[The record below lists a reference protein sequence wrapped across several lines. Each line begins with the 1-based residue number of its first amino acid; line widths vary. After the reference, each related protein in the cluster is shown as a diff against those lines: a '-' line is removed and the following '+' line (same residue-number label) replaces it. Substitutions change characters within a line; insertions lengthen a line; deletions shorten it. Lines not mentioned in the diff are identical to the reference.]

1 MNDLEKKLRKR
12 GMKKLDKFAHNPYHV
27 NKPSFFSR
35 IPLWTKIAIPAVAMT
50 AVTFVASISL
60 ISRLGSHATS
70 PASMSNQGEGTYY
83 STAAPAETS
92 QDKAMNS
99 NSSSTWLHGGGDYT
113 TPEGYPAGITFQ
125 GAQYNFL
132 YNSPART
139 GADYGTISADKLG
152 NVIGETTGETTITV
166 YEIQNYSSKA
176 FIAMKFSNSNVYYVA
191 VNSHNVYSTLDDFL
205 TQTSFASE
213 GILLSPVESYRD
225 GSGKTTRYKT
235 TNDTSVNEYLFADI
249 SVAND
254 VDGYKQQ
261 LLTPGDSSISM
272 SFKTSTF
279 DIPCIFL
286 TLHNSGYLTIR
297 VGDTQLNEV
306 INAFNIGGLDKYVA
320 LLNYVETLTPI
331 DSYIPHF

>member
-35 IPLWTKIAIPAVAMT
+35 IPLWTKIAVPAVAMT

-60 ISRLGSHATS
+60 ISRLGSHAAS

-99 NSSSTWLHGGGDYT
+99 NSSSTGLHGGGDYT

-139 GADYGTISADKLG
+139 GADYGTITADKLG
-152 NVIGETTGETTITV
+152 NVIGETTGETTITI

-176 FIAMKFSNSNVYYVA
+176 FIAMKFSSSNTYYVA
-191 VNSHNVYSTLDDFL
+191 ANSHNVYSTLDDFL
-205 TQTSFASE
+205 TQTNFINGAKPTDPVRVYKDSVGNVENYKNADKASVNGCLFTDTNIANNPE
-213 GILLSPVESYRD
+213 DFEPYAMVPGLEWIKMTYLMTDFNSSCVSLTLYDTGHLSINVGTASTQEEKNIFKIGMDKYNALLS
-225 GSGKTTRYKT
+225 
-235 TNDTSVNEYLFADI
+235 
-249 SVAND
+249 
-254 VDGYKQQ
+254 
-261 LLTPGDSSISM
+261 
-272 SFKTSTF
+272 
-279 DIPCIFL
+279 
-286 TLHNSGYLTIR
+286 
-297 VGDTQLNEV
+297 
-306 INAFNIGGLDKYVA
+306 
-320 LLNYVETLTPI
+320 YVETLSKTNQ
-331 DSYIPHF
+331 